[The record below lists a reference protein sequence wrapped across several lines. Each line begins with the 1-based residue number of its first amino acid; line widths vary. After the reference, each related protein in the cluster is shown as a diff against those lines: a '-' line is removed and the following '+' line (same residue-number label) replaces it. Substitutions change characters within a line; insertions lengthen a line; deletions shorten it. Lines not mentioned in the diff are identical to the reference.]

1 MSDSFREKGGMH
13 PRLTFAQ
20 ISDSHL
26 LVDRDGSIHG
36 QNVYRG
42 FARAVD
48 FLRSIESE
56 LAFVLHSGDIV
67 HKDALDAYPR
77 VQELISGMKAPWYF
91 VRGNYDDTLL
101 MDRQLPFGPRE
112 RRLGSGRQTY
122 AFSVEDESF
131 VVLDSEK
138 DSPDWCG
145 RVEEGELE
153 FLRSEIE
160 RRPKALTVFIHYPPF
175 SAVSPWADRQM
186 VLKNGEALHRTL
198 KEAHGTHVRGVF
210 FGHIHRFFAANYDG
224 ILYASA
230 PSTGYRFA
238 TLPLQAEIQI
248 DRYHGPAVSLV
259 TLEGLRTTAREF
271 ILTA

>member
-1 MSDSFREKGGMH
+1 MSK
-13 PRLTFAQ
+13 RLTFAHV
-20 ISDSHL
+20 SDSHL
-26 LVDRDGSIHG
+26 LCDPKESIHE
-36 QNVYRG
+36 QNVFLG
-42 FARAVD
+42 FARAVE
-48 FLRSIESE
+48 FLCSIEGE

-67 HKDALDAYPR
+67 HKDSLDAYPR
-77 VQELISGMKAPWYF
+77 VQELISGMKTPWYF
-91 VRGNYDDTLL
+91 VRGNYDDAVL
-101 MDRQLPFGPRE
+101 MDRQLPFGPRQ
-112 RRLGSGRQTY
+112 RRLSSGRQTY
-122 AFSVEDESF
+122 AFSVGEESF

-153 FLRSEIE
+153 FLRAEIN
-160 RRPKALTVFIHYPPF
+160 RRPQALTVFIHYPPF

-186 VLKNGEALHRTL
+186 VLTNGEALHRTL
-198 KEAHGTHVRGVF
+198 KDAQGTQIRGVF

-238 TLPLQAEIQI
+238 TLPLQTEIQI